1 MTTENLW
8 GSLEEFEKIK
18 TPLSIVREQGELL
31 TQATQGILKGYVKV
45 DSQGDTISFS
55 LFIIAMQLNQY
66 KYEVLKVQHGVKI
79 YPVGVYNLVEPRDRW
94 VSCPSEEIFLTKIK
108 SILSSSE
115 TRKIIE
121 SLLSQSES

>member
-1 MTTENLW
+1 MSTENLW
-8 GSLEEFEKIK
+8 GSLDGFKKIK

-31 TQATQGILKGYVKV
+31 TQATQNILKGYVKAN
-45 DSQGDTISFS
+45 SEGEKIIFQ

-79 YPVGVYNLVEPRDRW
+79 YPVSVFNLVEPKDRW
-94 VSCPSEEIFLTKIK
+94 VSCPSEEIFLSKIK
-108 SILSSSE
+108 SVLSSPE
-115 TRKIIE
+115 TRKVIE